1 MNIWFKGQ
9 QLAIDEYDM
18 LFQICVINAIYFL
31 FFFVGLKW
39 RRTVEKSFVEFD
51 VFGWLEMIK
60 NYLAISYKHD
70 FSGLLKM

>member
-1 MNIWFKGQ
+1 
-9 QLAIDEYDM
+9 M
-18 LFQICVINAIYFL
+18 LFNL
-31 FFFVGLKW
+31 FIFFVGLKW